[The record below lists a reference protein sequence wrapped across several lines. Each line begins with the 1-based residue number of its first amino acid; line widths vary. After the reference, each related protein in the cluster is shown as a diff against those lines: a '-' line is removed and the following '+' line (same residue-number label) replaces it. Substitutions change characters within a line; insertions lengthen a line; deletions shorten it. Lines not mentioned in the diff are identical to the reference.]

1 MCKSKI
7 KLTCNEGVY
16 LDKEWAS
23 NVIIV
28 GKCDEYFLEVNEN
41 FILTREGHIIITIKP
56 SR

>member
-1 MCKSKI
+1 MYKTKI

-16 LDKEWAS
+16 LDKVWAS

-41 FILTREGHIIITIKP
+41 FILTREGHIINN
-56 SR
+56 